1 MIVFNVF
8 IYSKFFL
15 LVKENCFL
23 ICDICKLIFIYIN
36 LGFNFKINKL
46 KGEIWKKKKKIY
58 IECLFVYLVL
68 FRLFFGLFIV
78 VCRFWNGY
86 VLVS

>member
-1 MIVFNVF
+1 MYLYIV
-8 IYSKFFL
+8 KFFL

-46 KGEIWKKKKKIY
+46 KGEI
-58 IECLFVYLVL
+58 
-68 FRLFFGLFIV
+68 
-78 VCRFWNGY
+78 
-86 VLVS
+86 